1 MSDSSLIWFSGFE
14 FGKRWGGFAAEGRR
28 EKWRG
33 NVFLIA
39 VAVCSCPDLSEI
51 FEFSLV

>member
-1 MSDSSLIWFSGFE
+1 MSDSSLVWFSGFE
-14 FGKRWGGFAAEGRR
+14 FGRWWGGFAAEGRR

-39 VAVCSCPDLSEI
+39 VAVCSCPDLSQI

>member
-1 MSDSSLIWFSGFE
+1 MSDSNLIWVSGFE
-14 FGKRWGGFAAEGRR
+14 FGRRCGGFVAEGGR

-39 VAVCSCPDLSEI
+39 VAVCSCPDLFEI